1 MRKPPYKA
9 YRKKEKKEKHIEI
22 PEKIDTREAEQLVED
37 IYRLGEFLKT
47 HWKKLFAVLSALLLL
62 GGGYGGFRLYET
74 SKELKSA
81 EVVDRGLSEL
91 ENGKTDEAL
100 KVFSSVKEDT
110 PSGRVAAFLYGKLTN
125 STDVLENLSKVKS
138 LTISPASK
146 VALAG
151 VLINGGKLK
160 EPESVLLSV
169 SRSDDWTY
177 PQALY
182 YLIVINVKRGNLAKA
197 RETFDI
203 LQADY
208 GNSIFSQL
216 AQELLK

>member
-1 MRKPPYKA
+1 M
-9 YRKKEKKEKHIEI
+9 
-22 PEKIDTREAEQLVED
+22 
-37 IYRLGEFLKT
+37 
-47 HWKKLFAVLSALLLL
+47 
-62 GGGYGGFRLYET
+62 
-74 SKELKSA
+74 
-81 EVVDRGLSEL
+81 
-91 ENGKTDEAL
+91 
-100 KVFSSVKEDT
+100 
-110 PSGRVAAFLYGKLTN
+110 
-125 STDVLENLSKVKS
+125 
-138 LTISPASK
+138 TISPASK

-160 EPESVLLSV
+160 EAESVLLSV